1 MESDC
6 LNITFSVHLTMQ
18 YEYCRA
24 SKVNMRQGDDCQ
36 LSSVY
41 EAMVLSCYKMV

>member
-6 LNITFSVHLTMQ
+6 LNITFSVHITMQ
-18 YEYCRA
+18 CEYYRA
-24 SKVNMRQGDDCQ
+24 TNVNMRQGDDCQ

-41 EAMVLSCYKMV
+41 AAMVLSCYKIV